1 MLIMQLCQPLVLIFQ
16 FFKIFEQRTS
26 APPKFEFWFRPCP
39 KLFEYT
45 FCTLNYNSCYT
56 LHHDVKFSVNLDG
69 NSKFR
74 MQSVIRN
81 II

>member
-1 MLIMQLCQPLVLIFQ
+1 MLIMQLYQPLVLIFQ

-56 LHHDVKFSVNLDG
+56 LHPYVKFAVNLDG
-69 NSKFR
+69 NLKFTV
-74 MQSVIRN
+74 QSVVESIV
-81 II
+81 